1 MDPGEWIGKEEDPT
15 VDLPSRTTPSSEFAK
30 TPPSPMSAPP
40 IVNSLWSVSP
50 LKRHRFLSL
59 AKTPAFPFCF
69 FNFVFVFFFLEVA
82 PGQVGTELRSGDGG
96 GQASVSAN
104 PRGLLR

>member
-1 MDPGEWIGKEEDPT
+1 M
-15 VDLPSRTTPSSEFAK
+15 DLPSRTTPSSEFAK
-30 TPPSPMSAPP
+30 MPLSPMSAPP
-40 IVNSLWSVSP
+40 IVNSLWSVTP
-50 LKRHRFLSL
+50 LKRYRFLSL
-59 AKTPAFPFCF
+59 AKTPAFPFCV
-69 FNFVFVFFFLEVA
+69 FNFVFVFFLEVA